1 MRRTLYRFEAE
12 VMPEAQATTETQT
25 QEVQRTARQGQ
36 APAEPKATTEVQGT
50 ATQTPKKVSILGDSY
65 STFQGHI
72 PEN

>member
-12 VMPEAQATTETQT
+12 VMPEAQATTEAQT
-25 QEVQRTARQGQ
+25 Q
-36 APAEPKATTEVQGT
+36 EVQGT